1 MDQPYTMKNTDIN
14 DMQTKIIMYT
24 AGIICVPLILS
35 LLCFGIP
42 KINKRIILYSIDLL
56 FIVTIVWLGVS
67 SYILYNFIFT
77 NVA

>member
-24 AGIICVPLILS
+24 APIIGVPLILS
-35 LLCFGIP
+35 VLCFVFP
-42 KINKRIILYSIDLL
+42 LINKGIILYSIDLL
-56 FIVTIVWLGVS
+56 FIVAIVWLGVS

>member
-1 MDQPYTMKNTDIN
+1 MDQSYTMKNTDIN
-14 DMQTKIIMYT
+14 DMWSNIGSYT
-24 AGIICVPLILS
+24 AGIICVPLLLS

-42 KINKRIILYSIDLL
+42 QINKRIILYSIDLL
-56 FIVTIVWLGVS
+56 FIVMIVWLGVS

>member
-14 DMQTKIIMYT
+14 DMWTNIGSYT
-24 AGIICVPLILS
+24 APIIGVPLIL
-35 LLCFGIP
+35 LVLCFVFP
-42 KINKRIILYSIDLL
+42 QINKRIILYSIDLL
-56 FIVTIVWLGVS
+56 FIGMIVWLGVS